1 MKESIN
7 NVVLSLFIGL
17 LLVYF
22 LEFNII
28 AVLLTT
34 IILYHKDILNIW
46 NNYDFDNTIIYG
58 TIRYKKISKCM
69 NTRNLKVEIIQ
80 GNLYIDNVDVRYIYL
95 KNIGQLSFRQ
105 LLNKYGYK
113 EITNEYNLNVTQ
125 VDNKLYINDILVKAI
140 RFRNG
145 KYNTIGQIFK

>member
-1 MKESIN
+1 MKNSIN
-7 NVVLSLFIGL
+7 NVLLSLIVGL
-17 LLVYF
+17 LLILLF
-22 LEFNII
+22 DFNII

-34 IILYHKDILNIW
+34 VILYYKDILNIW
-46 NNYDFDNTIIYG
+46 NNYDFDNTTIYG
-58 TIRYKKISKCM
+58 TIHYKKISKSM
-69 NTRNLKVEIIQ
+69 NTRNLKIEIIH

-105 LLNKYGYK
+105 LLNKFGYHK
-113 EITNEYNLNVTQ
+113 ISNEYNLNVTQ

>member
-1 MKESIN
+1 MKNSIN
-7 NVVLSLFIGL
+7 NVLLSLIVGL
-17 LLVYF
+17 LLILLF
-22 LEFNII
+22 DFNII

-34 IILYHKDILNIW
+34 VILYYKDILNIW
-46 NNYDFDNTIIYG
+46 NNYDFDNTTIYG
-58 TIRYKKISKCM
+58 RIHYKKISKSM
-69 NTRNLKVEIIQ
+69 NTRNLKIEIIQ

-105 LLNKYGYK
+105 LLNKFGYS
-113 EITNEYNLNVTQ
+113 EISNEYNLNVTQ

>member
-1 MKESIN
+1 MKKSIN
-7 NVVLSLFIGL
+7 NVLLSLIIGL
-17 LLVYF
+17 LLILLF
-22 LEFNII
+22 DFNII

-34 IILYHKDILNIW
+34 VILYHKDILNIW
-46 NNYDFDNTIIYG
+46 NNYDFDNTTIYG
-58 TIRYKKISKCM
+58 TIKYKKISKSM
-69 NTRNLKVEIIQ
+69 NTRNLKIEIIQ

-105 LLNKYGYK
+105 LLNKFGYH
-113 EITNEYNLNVTQ
+113 EISNEYNLNVTQ